1 MIKSLMIACLCLA
14 VLASC
19 EEELSV
25 EQQIILTINE
35 MEALA
40 EAGERKKFM
49 KHVAGEFSGQLGR
62 MSKAEFNRFMILQ
75 WNENQK
81 LHAQLGPITV
91 RELGLGRASADFGGL
106 ITGGRGL
113 LPERGRM
120 LQFETS
126 WILEDDEWL
135 MESATWDPIRLDD

>member
-1 MIKSLMIACLCLA
+1 VTRSLITVCLCL
-14 VLASC
+14 VFLAAC
-19 EEELSV
+19 KEELSV

-35 MEALA
+35 METLA

-49 KHVAGEFSGQLGR
+49 SHIAGEFNGQLGR
-62 MSKAEFNRFMILQ
+62 MSKAEFNRFMIMQ

-81 LHAQLGPITV
+81 LHAQLGPISV
-91 RELGLGRASADFGGL
+91 RETGPGTASAEFGGL

-113 LPERGRM
+113 LPERGQM

-126 WILEDDEWL
+126 WILDDGEWL
-135 MESATWDPIRLDD
+135 METATWDPILMD

>member
-1 MIKSLMIACLCLA
+1 MTRSLITACLCLA
-14 VLASC
+14 VLTGC

-35 MEALA
+35 METLA
-40 EAGERKKFM
+40 EAGERNKFM
-49 KHVAGEFSGQLGR
+49 EHVAGEFNGQLGR
-62 MSKAEFNRFMILQ
+62 MTKAEFNRFMIMQ

-81 LHAQLGPITV
+81 LHAQLGPINV
-91 RELGLGRASADFGGL
+91 RELGPGTATAEFSGL

-113 LPERGRM
+113 LPERGQM

-126 WILEDDEWL
+126 WILDDGEWL
-135 MESATWDPIRLDD
+135 METATWDPVRLD